1 MALTLTET
9 SAAVADQTFIRRT
22 AAAFV
27 RHAAFLLQRTNAQLA
42 TSHAAWTADGVRQA
56 AAVVVR
62 NSDSAQHRERWAYLI
77 AGVPALTP
85 SSDDSALEAAAQVAF
100 PSLINPVDRAP

>member
-9 SAAVADQTFIRRT
+9 SAAVADQTFAKRT

-27 RHAAFLLQRTNAQLA
+27 RHAAFLLQRTNAQLTA
-42 TSHAAWTADGVRQA
+42 ALPAWTPEGVRQA

-85 SSDDSALEAAAQVAF
+85 SSDDAALEAAAQVAF
-100 PSLINPVDRAP
+100 PSLINPVDRTP